1 MPTLPLTLSQTVGNY
16 NLFYAS
22 VMQCDPRHFRCLL
35 DMEKDCWQSAWHS
48 GNRRPIGTGRLV
60 IVIETYTHKFLVIGC
75 LLRPTMHPH
84 RGSLFIYTLALLSVY
99 VYPSSAAVGHGH
111 HAAPLV
117 QLNESEVTMYH
128 SPTPPSYWSIDI
140 DNIDSDTSRHPG
152 LMAFHGVLM
161 ALAFFIALPLCE

>member
-1 MPTLPLTLSQTVGNY
+1 
-16 NLFYAS
+16 
-22 VMQCDPRHFRCLL
+22 
-35 DMEKDCWQSAWHS
+35 
-48 GNRRPIGTGRLV
+48 
-60 IVIETYTHKFLVIGC
+60 
-75 LLRPTMHPH
+75 MHPH
-84 RGSLFIYTLALLSVY
+84 RGSLFIYTLTLLSVY
-99 VYPSSAAVGHGH
+99 VYPSLAAVGHGH